1 MTTVTRQQYF
11 TALAQL
17 GDMNTLY
24 QAIPAD
30 ANQSEWIEFWAAEYI
45 TSGDAVAIATQT
57 ALGWTDGQMIALF
70 NAAENVPVVVPST
83 SNTVTSSVGNLINGS
98 LRLLGVLAEGETP
111 SSEMANDA
119 LVAFQQ
125 MVDSWN
131 IERLAVFST
140 QDQVFNWPS
149 GVLSRTLG
157 PSGDFVGNRPVLFDD
172 ATYFR
177 DPQTN
182 VSYGIKIINQQQYNG
197 IAVKTVTSTY
207 PQVIWVNMTYP
218 DIEMYVYPKPLRLLE
233 WHIISVSELTKPA
246 NLGTTLAFP
255 PGYLRAMRYNLACE
269 LAPEFG
275 VEPSG
280 QVQRIAMYS
289 KRNLKRIN
297 NPDDIMALPYSIV
310 GTRQRY
316 NIYAGNM

>member
-1 MTTVTRQQYF
+1 MTTATRQQYF
-11 TALAQL
+11 TALANL
-17 GDMNTLY
+17 GGMDDLY

-30 ANQSEWIEFWAAEYI
+30 TNSPDWVDFWSAEYI
-45 TSGDAVAIATQT
+45 TSGDNIAALTQS

-70 NAAENVPVVVPST
+70 NAAENVPVVVPAT
-83 SNTVTSSVGNLINGS
+83 SNTVTSTANNQINGA

-111 SSEMANDA
+111 SAETSQDA
-119 LVAFQQ
+119 LFALNQ
-125 MVDSWN
+125 MIDSWN
-131 IERLAVFST
+131 TERLAVFST
-140 QDQVFNWPS
+140 QDQVFLWPA
-149 GVLSRTLG
+149 GELSRTLG
-157 PSGDFVGNRPVLFDD
+157 PSGDFVGNRPVLVDD
-172 ATYFR
+172 STYFR

-207 PQVIWVNMTYP
+207 PQVIWINMTYP
-218 DIEMYVYPKPLRLLE
+218 NIEMYVYPKPLRQLE
-233 WHIISVSELTKPA
+233 WHFISVDELTNPA
-246 NLGTTLAFP
+246 TLGTTLAFP
-255 PGYLRAMRYNLACE
+255 PGYLRAFRYNLACE

-275 VEPSG
+275 VEPSA

-310 GTRQRY
+310 GTRQRF
-316 NIYAGNM
+316 NVYAGNM